1 MPVAVGQCTLAATAE
16 IDISK
21 QKEFLSSASFGKTL
35 TDEVDYKLFS
45 RTNRILRVLNHLRNH
60 SSIFITYTQF
70 VKIGPF
76 GVIDRLLARNEHKLS
91 WHIANHLQL
100 VEDQP
105 NVKEK
110 IFSSWAQSI
119 VRNMGEND
127 DNEQITSR
135 IRHRTAELDVNVNF
149 IEIAQQAAEMGN
161 VNLAYK
167 LIDCEARHKPRVEL
181 LLKIDS
187 TGEKALQCALES
199 HDPDLIYLSL
209 LHVHSVSSA
218 DDYQK
223 MLKKY
228 PKAANQYAIYCRE
241 NNRKVVGQFKSK
253 RDESFYL
260 ATIQLK
266 NAEKSR
272 DADECLESLND
283 ASKTF
288 KLNNDFQSQFAHR
301 MVETQKNFI
310 QKCAEFSI
318 PAGHANSV
326 KAALKYL
333 LAQGEYQK
341 ADQLKRD
348 MKFND
353 VHFFRLRLLALG
365 RAGDF
370 PEIEK
375 TAKNRKSPI
384 GLEFF
389 IKVCM
394 ENGRAD
400 EAEKYLAKMTGKNRV
415 HGLLEMKRYI
425 DAADV
430 ANSMGDIDLVEK
442 ENVKI
447 KTTRL
452 VRTISVRCGFSRVY
466 IEIFG
471 KCTPYKSKFV
481 LF

>member
-181 LLKIDS
+181 LLKL
-187 TGEKALQCALES
+187 TPQEKRLFNV
-199 HDPDLIYLSL
+199 LSNHMIQIL
-209 LHVHSVSSA
+209 FICHYCTFILFPRP
-218 DDYQK
+218 
-223 MLKKY
+223 MIIKK
-228 PKAANQYAIYCRE
+228 C
-241 NNRKVVGQFKSK
+241 
-253 RDESFYL
+253 
-260 ATIQLK
+260 
-266 NAEKSR
+266 
-272 DADECLESLND
+272 
-283 ASKTF
+283 
-288 KLNNDFQSQFAHR
+288 
-301 MVETQKNFI
+301 
-310 QKCAEFSI
+310 
-318 PAGHANSV
+318 
-326 KAALKYL
+326 
-333 LAQGEYQK
+333 
-341 ADQLKRD
+341 
-348 MKFND
+348 
-353 VHFFRLRLLALG
+353 
-365 RAGDF
+365 
-370 PEIEK
+370 
-375 TAKNRKSPI
+375 
-384 GLEFF
+384 
-389 IKVCM
+389 
-394 ENGRAD
+394 
-400 EAEKYLAKMTGKNRV
+400 
-415 HGLLEMKRYI
+415 
-425 DAADV
+425 
-430 ANSMGDIDLVEK
+430 
-442 ENVKI
+442 
-447 KTTRL
+447 
-452 VRTISVRCGFSRVY
+452 
-466 IEIFG
+466 
-471 KCTPYKSKFV
+471 
-481 LF
+481 